1 MDQHA
6 MMETDRLIAV
16 DENDRVVVSGTES
29 AASLSDGRDSTI
41 IDRSAFVVT
50 KRDGHRFDE
59 STPRGILHRAF
70 SVFVFDPFGRLL
82 LTQRASTKITFPNVW
97 TNACCSHP
105 LHGMI
110 PHEVD
115 DNDNNNSAEEEV
127 RTDGIKNAAVRKLQH
142 ELGIS
147 PHSMDKDRL
156 VFVKRFHY
164 WASDTITYGHDAPWG
179 EHEVDYVFF
188 YQAPVV
194 TDEAASDA
202 VGTAKDPDEG
212 GRPAKTTTLPPPLS
226 IRPNPEEVAAYEF
239 VTKDELMRRM
249 TQHQAGESDEDE
261 EEEEEMLWS
270 PWFVGIMERGGFDWW
285 DDMEHTL
292 QGKYTSNEITYFDP
306 PARHVAA
313 YNLPHHGRTTGVAGV
328 ANRTEASPA
337 K

>member
-16 DENDRVVVSGTES
+16 DENDRVVSGSES
-29 AASLSDGRDSTI
+29 AASLPGGRDSTT
-41 IDRSAFVVT
+41 DGSAFVVT
-50 KRDGHRFDE
+50 KRDGHRFDGS

-82 LTQRASTKITFPNVW
+82 LTQRAATKITFPNVW

-110 PHEVD
+110 PDEVD
-115 DNDNNNSAEEEV
+115 DDNNTEGEV
-127 RTDGIKNAAVRKLQH
+127 RTEGIKNAAVRKLQH

-147 PHSMDKDRL
+147 PHSIDKDRL

-164 WASDTITYGHDAPWG
+164 WASDTITYGNEAPWG

-188 YQAPVV
+188 YQAPINA
-194 TDEAASDA
+194 DEGAGAVDEPTTATAAA
-202 VGTAKDPDEG
+202 TGTAKVHDDD
-212 GRPAKTTTLPPPLS
+212 RAPATTTLPLS

-239 VTKDELMRRM
+239 VTKGELMRRM
-249 TQHQAGESDEDE
+249 RKSKAGESDDE
-261 EEEEEMLWS
+261 VLWS

-285 DDMEHTL
+285 DNLEHTL
-292 QGKYTSNEITYFDP
+292 RGKYTSNEITYFDP

-328 ANRTEASPA
+328 ANRTEPSPA

>member
-1 MDQHA
+1 

-16 DENDRVVVSGTES
+16 DENDQVVVVVGEEGG
-29 AASLSDGRDSTI
+29 AATTARGSSSDG
-41 IDRSAFVVT
+41 AFVVT
-50 KRDGHRFDE
+50 KRDGHRFDA
-59 STPRGILHRAF
+59 SSPRGILHRAF

-82 LTQRASTKITFPNVW
+82 LTQRAATKITFPNVW

-115 DNDNNNSAEEEV
+115 NTSNSAEEEV
-127 RTDGIKNAAVRKLQH
+127 RTDGIKNAAIRKLQH

-164 WASDTITYGHDAPWG
+164 WASDTITYGNDAPWG

-188 YQAPVV
+188 YRAPVNAEEGGGAV
-194 TDEAASDA
+194 DEPPSAAA
-202 VGTAKDPDEG
+202 TTGTAKDQDDV
-212 GRPAKTTTLPPPLS
+212 RTPATTTTTLPPPLS

-249 TQHQAGESDEDE
+249 TQHHAGESDGE
-261 EEEEEMLWS
+261 EEEVLWS

-285 DDMEHTL
+285 DDLEHTL
-292 QGKYTSNEITYFDP
+292 RGKYTSNEITYFDP
-306 PARHVAA
+306 PARHVAT

-328 ANRTEASPA
+328 ANRTVASA
-337 K
+337 AE